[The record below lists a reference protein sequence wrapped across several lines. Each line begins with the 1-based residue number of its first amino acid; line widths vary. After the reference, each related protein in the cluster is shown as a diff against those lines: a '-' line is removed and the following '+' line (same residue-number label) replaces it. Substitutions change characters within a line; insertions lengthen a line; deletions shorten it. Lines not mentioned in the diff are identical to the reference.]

1 MGHVTEGIVIA
12 VCVSKEKGTIKHD
25 VGKAT
30 IVDGY
35 GLEHD
40 AHGGPWHRQVSL
52 LSEASIQ
59 KMADIGLEVFPGIF
73 AENITVR
80 GIDLPKLPVGVWLW
94 IGNEVIL
101 EVTQIGKECHTG
113 CAIFQQVGQCVMP
126 KEGIF
131 AKVIRGGEVKRGD
144 VVRVGFPV
152 RSAILTISDKG
163 FRGERAD
170 VSGDVIDEEARSIG
184 TVIAREIVSDDYDK
198 IVNELKRMA
207 DELDADLIL
216 TTGGTGLGPRDVT
229 PEATEAV
236 IDKPVPGIPYAMLQ
250 SGLAKTPH
258 AMLSRATAGIRG
270 KTLIINLPG
279 SPKAVKE
286 GLDSILPALPHA
298 VEVIRGWECRSL
310 RNSTSHRV

>member
-1 MGHVTEGIVIA
+1 MGHVTEGLVIA
-12 VCVSKEKGTIKHD
+12 VCISKEKGTIKSD

-30 IVDGY
+30 ILDGY

-40 AHGGPWHRQVSL
+40 AHGGAWHRQVSL
-52 LSEASIQ
+52 LSEESIR
-59 KMADIGLEVFPGIF
+59 KMADKGLEVFPGIF

-80 GIDLPKLPVGVWLW
+80 GIDLPKLPVGAWLW
-94 IGNEVIL
+94 LGGEAIL
-101 EVTQIGKECHTG
+101 EVTQIGKDCHTG
-113 CAIFQQVGQCVMP
+113 CAVFQQVGQCIMP

-144 VVRVGFPV
+144 VVRAGFPV

-298 VEVIRGWECRSL
+298 VEVIRRENPSY
-310 RNSTSHRV
+310 

>member
-1 MGHVTEGIVIA
+1 VGHVTEGMVIA
-12 VCVSKEKGTIKHD
+12 VCVSGEKGTVKHD

-30 IVDGY
+30 ILDGY

-59 KMADIGLEVFPGIF
+59 KMADKGLKVYPGIF

-80 GIDLPKLPVGVWLW
+80 GIDLPKLPVGVWLR
-94 IGNEVIL
+94 IGDEAIL

-113 CAIFQQVGQCVMP
+113 CAVFQQVGQCVMP

-144 VVRVGFPV
+144 VVRAGFPV
-152 RSAILTISDKG
+152 RSAILTISDSG
-163 FRGERAD
+163 SRGERSD
-170 VSGDVIDEEARSIG
+170 LSGEVIEEEVKSIG
-184 TVIAREIVSDDYDK
+184 TVVAREIVPDDYNK

-207 DELDADLIL
+207 DDLEADLIL

-236 IDKPVPGIPYAMLQ
+236 IDKLALGISCAMLQ

-258 AMLSRATAGIRG
+258 AMLSRATAGVRG
-270 KTLIINLPG
+270 KTLIVNLPG
-279 SPKAVKE
+279 NPKAVKE
-286 GLDSILPALPHA
+286 GLDAILPALPHA
-298 VEVIRGWECRSL
+298 VEVIRGDNVLS
-310 RNSTSHRV
+310 

>member
-1 MGHVTEGIVIA
+1 MGHVTEGVVVA
-12 VCVSKEKGTIKHD
+12 VCISDEKGTMKRD
-25 VGKAT
+25 VGKGT

-35 GLEHD
+35 GLEND

-59 KMADIGLEVFPGIF
+59 KMADIGLNVFPGIF

-80 GIDLPKLPVGVWLW
+80 GIDLPKLPVGIWLR
-94 IGNEVIL
+94 IGEEAVL
-101 EVTQIGKECHTG
+101 EITQIGKECHTG

-126 KEGIF
+126 KEGVF

-144 VVRVGFPV
+144 VIRVGFPV
-152 RSAILTISDKG
+152 RTAILTISDKG
-163 FRGERAD
+163 SRGERTDA
-170 VSGDVIDEEARSIG
+170 SGDVIEDAVKSIG
-184 TVIAREIVSDDYDK
+184 TVIDRGLVPDDYDK
-198 IVNELKRMA
+198 IVSELKRMA
-207 DELDADLIL
+207 DDLDADLIL

-236 IDKPVPGIPYAMLQ
+236 IGKVAPGIPHAMLQ

-258 AMLSRATAGIRG
+258 AMLSRATAGVRG
-270 KTLIINLPG
+270 KTLIVNLPG

-286 GLDSILPALPHA
+286 GLDAILPALPHA
-298 VEVIRGWECRSL
+298 VEVIRGENPLC
-310 RNSTSHRV
+310 

>member
-1 MGHVTEGIVIA
+1 MGHVIEGVVVA
-12 VCVSKEKGTIKHD
+12 VCISDEKGTIKRD

-30 IVDGY
+30 VVDGY
-35 GLEHD
+35 GLEND

-59 KMADIGLEVFPGIF
+59 KMADIGLNVFPGIF

-80 GIDLPKLPVGVWLW
+80 GIDLPTLPVGIWLR
-94 IGNEVIL
+94 IGEEVVL

-126 KEGIF
+126 KEGVF

-144 VVRVGFPV
+144 VIRVGFPV
-152 RSAILTISDKG
+152 RTAILTVSDKG
-163 FRGERAD
+163 SRGERTD
-170 VSGDVIDEEARSIG
+170 ISGDVIEDAVKSIG
-184 TVIAREIVSDDYDK
+184 MVIGRGLVPDDYDK

-207 DELDADLIL
+207 DALDADLIL

-236 IDKPVPGIPYAMLQ
+236 IDKAAPGIPHAMLQ

-258 AMLSRATAGIRG
+258 AMLSRATAGVRD
-270 KTLIINLPG
+270 KTLIVNLPG

-286 GLDSILPALPHA
+286 GLDAILPALPHA
-298 VEVIRGWECRSL
+298 VEMIRG
-310 RNSTSHRV
+310 